1 MKSKY
6 FMLNRYV
13 YYHQVNSGL
22 RTNKSLYRVILGCS
36 DFLKL
41 SVNKVIHVYM
51 YCMLNIQSTI
61 QLNTF
66 CICFVCKQKSVSSNL
81 KYMSTLY
88 RKHEWAW
95 SSDAD
100 QTRMEFTAGLSGCRI
115 FTTVTAN
122 GTQLMYA
129 KHVGKKATLYRTCNI
144 RGLRSV
150 PLAVDSK
157 YTWRTL
163 LACLLCWPP

>member
-51 YCMLNIQSTI
+51 YMYCMLNIQSTI

-66 CICFVCKQKSVSSNL
+66 CICFPCKQKSVSSNL

-88 RKHEWAW
+88 RKHE
-95 SSDAD
+95 
-100 QTRMEFTAGLSGCRI
+100 
-115 FTTVTAN
+115 
-122 GTQLMYA
+122 
-129 KHVGKKATLYRTCNI
+129 
-144 RGLRSV
+144 
-150 PLAVDSK
+150 
-157 YTWRTL
+157 
-163 LACLLCWPP
+163 